1 MAFTALILET
11 LQYFNDDGSRLKI
24 SPTVDFFIYLKMLYY
39 MRIVMVFMIVEDGL
53 VSQRPMSTFFRFGN
67 LESGFLICC
76 KIIQYRL

>member
-24 SPTVDFFIYLKMLYY
+24 SPTV
-39 MRIVMVFMIVEDGL
+39 DGL